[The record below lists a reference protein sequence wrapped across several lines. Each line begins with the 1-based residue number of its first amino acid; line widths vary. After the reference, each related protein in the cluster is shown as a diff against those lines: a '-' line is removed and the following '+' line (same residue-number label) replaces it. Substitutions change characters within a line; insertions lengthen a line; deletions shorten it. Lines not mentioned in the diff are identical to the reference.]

1 MRVAVAQFGVGA
13 DVDRNL
19 AACLGALDDA
29 ARLRPDL
36 VVLPEFCN
44 HASWYEDPAHCYA
57 VSLAI
62 DGPFLQAVAA
72 KVRAIKAHVVINC
85 TLRREEGQCTGT
97 SLLYGPDGALLGTND
112 KQVLIGHENEF
123 LRKAQQP
130 GPIVQTALGRLGLY
144 ACMDGV
150 IFETPRCLALR
161 GAQLLCNS
169 LNSFAS
175 DEGSLHVPVRAAES
189 KVFVAAANKVG
200 PLIPEA
206 ILEQASRQ
214 TGIPMRFLMGAGE
227 SQIVAPDG
235 EVLAKA
241 SKDREE
247 VVCADI
253 DVLAAD
259 RKDRPDGSSL
269 FAWRRPKLYAALAED
284 PAGQQQ
290 SYGGAESVRCA
301 LVQLAATG
309 AEAVAEATARVA
321 EALADGAQLVALP
334 PLFFLPGQQIS
345 APEAAAEASAKVIDQ
360 LAAQCGAGRYVA
372 TTLVAGN
379 PPRLCAALIG
389 AKQLQ
394 LHTDGGVDAAAE
406 QPATA
411 PDGLF
416 RDGRRHRSEAHP
428 LGVASKEEDGLALLQ
443 GPLHRSERYAW
454 SPLAERVEV
463 ADLGFARVAVLTSD
477 DACIPEAFRL
487 AALAG
492 ADTVVVP
499 ALPLERW
506 EMHTGLLERS
516 AENRVNLLA
525 SVQPGEF
532 GASFATALTED
543 FTVRTPWKTR
553 PFDGLLSQPPV
564 LRASAEPG
572 VTVLEI
578 HPRWA
583 GNKVVSRGTDLL
595 AGRPWRLLDP
605 ICADEG
611 REQP

>member
-13 DVDRNL
+13 DVGRNL

-29 ARLRPDL
+29 VRLGPDL

-44 HASWYEDPAHCYA
+44 HASWYEDQAHCYA

-72 KVRAIKAHVVINC
+72 KARALRAHVVINC
-85 TLRREEGQCTGT
+85 TLRRGGGQCTGT
-97 SLLYGPDGALLGTND
+97 SLLYGLDGALLGVSD
-112 KQVLIGHENEF
+112 KQVLIGHENDF
-123 LRKAQQP
+123 LRPSQQS
-130 GPIVQTALGRLGLY
+130 GPIVETALGRLALY

-161 GAQLLCNS
+161 GAQVLCNS

-175 DEGSLHVPVRAAES
+175 DEGSLHVPVRAAEN

-206 ILEQASRQ
+206 ILEQASQR
-214 TGIPMRFLMGAGE
+214 TGIPVRFLMGAGE

-241 SKDREE
+241 SREREE
-247 VVCADI
+247 VVFADI
-253 DVLAAD
+253 DPNAAD
-259 RKDRPDGSSL
+259 RKQRPDGTDL

-284 PAGQQQ
+284 PAGQQR
-290 SYGGAESVRCA
+290 SYAGAESVRCA

-309 AEAVAEATARVA
+309 AEAVDEAMARVA
-321 EALADGAQLVALP
+321 EAFAGGARLVALP
-334 PLFFLPGQQIS
+334 PLFFLPEQQVA
-345 APEAAAEASAKVIDQ
+345 APDAAAEASAEAMGR
-360 LAAQCGAGRYVA
+360 LAAQCGLDRYVA
-372 TTLVAGN
+372 TTLVVGS
-379 PPRLCAALIG
+379 PPQLCAALIG
-389 AKQLQ
+389 SKETAP
-394 LHTDGGVDAAAE
+394 HADSEAAAAAS
-406 QPATA
+406 PPSKA
-411 PDGLF
+411 PDTVPS
-416 RDGRRHRSEAHP
+416 DGRRHRSEVRPSGAA
-428 LGVASKEEDGLALLQ
+428 GRAEGLVLLQ
-443 GPLHRSERYAW
+443 GALHRSERYAW
-454 SPLAERVEV
+454 SLLAERVEV

-477 DACIPEAFRL
+477 DACVPEAFRL

-492 ADTVVVP
+492 ADTVIVP

-506 EMHTGLLERS
+506 EMQTGLLERS

-525 SVQPGEF
+525 ATQPNEL
-532 GASFATALTED
+532 GASFATSLTED

-553 PFDGLLSQPPV
+553 AFDGLLSQPPV

-572 VTVLEI
+572 LTYAEI

-595 AGRPWRLLDP
+595 ASRPWRLLDP
-605 ICADEG
+605 ICADG
-611 REQP
+611 GGKQL

>member
-13 DVDRNL
+13 DVGRNL

-44 HASWYEDPAHCYA
+44 HASWYEDQAHCYA
-57 VSLAI
+57 VSLAV

-72 KVRAIKAHVVINC
+72 KARALRAHLVINC
-85 TLRREEGQCTGT
+85 TLRRDGGQCTGT
-97 SLLYGPDGALLGTND
+97 SLLYGPDGALLGVSD
-112 KQVLIGHENEF
+112 KQVLIGHENDF
-123 LRKAQQP
+123 LRPAQQS
-130 GPIVQTALGRLGLY
+130 GPIVETALGRLGLY

-161 GAQLLCNS
+161 GAQVLCNS

-175 DEGSLHVPVRAAES
+175 DEGSLHVPVRAAEN

-206 ILEQASRQ
+206 ILEQASQR
-214 TGIPMRFLMGAGE
+214 TGIPVRFLMGAGE

-241 SKDREE
+241 SKEREE
-247 VVCADI
+247 VVFADI
-253 DVLAAD
+253 DPQAAD
-259 RKDRPDGSSL
+259 RKQRPDGTDL

-290 SYGGAESVRCA
+290 NYAGAESVRCA

-309 AEAVAEATARVA
+309 AAAVDEATARVA
-321 EALADGAQLVALP
+321 EAFAGGARLVALP
-334 PLFFLPGQQIS
+334 PLFFLPEQQVS
-345 APEAAAEASAKVIDQ
+345 APEAAAEASTKAMGR
-360 LAAQCGAGRYVA
+360 LAAQCGPDCYVA
-372 TTLVAGN
+372 TTLVVGN
-379 PPRLCAALIG
+379 PPQLCAALIG
-389 AKQLQ
+389 STALEPHAGGEVPSAK
-394 LHTDGGVDAAAE
+394 
-406 QPATA
+406 PSTA
-411 PDGLF
+411 LPGA
-416 RDGRRHRSEAHP
+416 GPGHPSEAHP
-428 LGVASKEEDGLALLQ
+428 QGTAGKHAGLALLQ
-443 GPLHRSERYAW
+443 GPLHRGERYAW

-477 DACIPEAFRL
+477 DACVPEAFRL

-492 ADTVVVP
+492 ADTVIVP

-506 EMHTGLLERS
+506 EMQTGLLERS

-525 SVQPGEF
+525 AAQPNEL
-532 GASFATALTED
+532 GASFATSLTED

-553 PFDGLLSQPPV
+553 AFDGLLSQPPV
-564 LRASAEPG
+564 LRASDGPG
-572 VTVLEI
+572 LTYAEI

-595 AGRPWRLLDP
+595 ASRPWRLLDP
-605 ICADEG
+605 ICTDGG
-611 REQP
+611 RKQL